1 MVPHRSGRFWFNLA
15 AGTGAVIAATIAVA
29 IMMSQV
35 SASSA
40 CAAVSDEIATHYVL
54 SGAGNCDYPSAPAND
69 LFVALSPAEYDGA
82 AACGEYLQVTGPDG
96 SVTVEVIDQ
105 CPPCQTGHIDLS
117 EAAFE
122 RIAPLAAGE
131 VDVTYQA
138 ITNPALPGPLQVVVK
153 SGSSAF
159 WLALQ
164 IINTGNPIA
173 SVSVGGRALS
183 RASYNYWI
191 ASSGA
196 GSGPF
201 TVQVTDTAGHQVTLT
216 GIQLE
221 PGAVQDTGVSMYSG
235 AAIAAQPASTAA
247 QSSATQPGVAQPR
260 SRSTPMAIVPFPLE
274 RGAGIPQAAASAT
287 CG

>member
-1 MVPHRSGRFWFNLA
+1 MVHHRSGRFWFNIA
-15 AGTGAVIAATIAVA
+15 AGTGAVVAAGIAVA

-54 SGAGNCDYPSAPAND
+54 SGAGNCDYPAAPAND

-131 VDVTYQA
+131 VDVTYRA
-138 ITNPALPGPLQVVVK
+138 ITNPVLPGPLQVVVK
-153 SGSSAF
+153 SGSSAY

-164 IINTGNPIA
+164 VINTGNPLA
-173 SVSVGGRALS
+173 SVSVGGRVLS

-196 GSGPF
+196 GTGPF
-201 TVQVTDTAGHQVTLT
+201 TVQVTDTEGHQVTLT
-216 GIQLE
+216 GIQLT
-221 PGAVQDTGVSMYSG
+221 PGAVQDTGVWMYTS
-235 AAIAAQPASTAA
+235 ATAPMYTSAAAQPPAA
-247 QSSATQPGVAQPR
+247 RQR
-260 SRSTPMAIVPFPLE
+260 SRATPSAIVPLPLE
-274 RGAGIPQAAASAT
+274 RGAGLPQAASSPT